1 MMMQQIQQLQKTVM
15 QLQTGPGSGSA
26 GFGGSAEN
34 SNGGG
39 MGGGYSS
46 FGGNTP
52 GTQGHSN
59 YRSWS
64 SQGKGEAKEEG
75 GESRTWSN
83 KGEGEVINAEEQKVL
98 LVSNIPPN
106 LANPDSLFYAF
117 EKFGSVVRVKI
128 LHNKR
133 NTALI
138 QMSCHAEAQRAIEE
152 QEKLNRVG
160 TEIYVNFSSK
170 FREIK
175 LPEPGSMYDDGL
187 SKDFTGEFPS
197 TGSGTGHVG
206 GMGNPH
212 SGFGIGGGG
221 YDGGF
226 GGGAGG
232 FGNQGSGF
240 GGQGFGRMG
249 GGGGRGGYGADF
261 GDMGRGGSSG
271 PGGCVVLLISNIPE
285 ELANVTNIFNMLGM
299 YGDVVAVMILRN
311 KTDCCLVQ
319 LAKPHH
325 AQQVRNFLDQAKV
338 GGRKLCV
345 SNSRVEALLNNK
357 RMPEDDPLQ
366 CDFSNSRNHRYRN
379 HQMAA
384 KLTKNLGP
392 PSSTLHVANLPEDLT
407 HIEVMALL
415 TMTNPEEALM
425 ALAKMHNYAPEEYKF
440 KNVS

>member
-15 QLQTGPGSGSA
+15 QLQLQTGSGSA

-117 EKFGSVVRVKI
+117 EKFGSVDRVKI

-138 QMSCHAEAQRAIEE
+138 QMSQPEEAMRALNE
-152 QEKLNRVG
+152 QDRLNRVG

-170 FREIK
+170 FKEIK
-175 LPEPGSMYDDGL
+175 VHEPGSMFDDGL
-187 SKDFTGEFPS
+187 TKDYTGQFPS
-197 TGSGTGHVG
+197 HQQPQRQNNFNM
-206 GMGNPH
+206 GMG
-212 SGFGIGGGG
+212 
-221 YDGGF
+221 
-226 GGGAGG
+226 
-232 FGNQGSGF
+232 Q
-240 GGQGFGRMG
+240 
-249 GGGGRGGYGADF
+249 
-261 GDMGRGGSSG
+261 
-271 PGGCVVLLISNIPE
+271 
-285 ELANVTNIFNMLGM
+285 
-299 YGDVVAVMILRN
+299 
-311 KTDCCLVQ
+311 
-319 LAKPHH
+319 
-325 AQQVRNFLDQAKV
+325 NFD
-338 GGRKLCV
+338 
-345 SNSRVEALLNNK
+345 S
-357 RMPEDDPLQ
+357 
-366 CDFSNSRNHRYRN
+366 
-379 HQMAA
+379 A
-384 KLTKNLGP
+384 KLKKAQGNSKADNQKTAAAGLK
-392 PSSTLHVANLPEDLT
+392 SKCSVC
-407 HIEVMALL
+407 MALMPDPK
-415 TMTNPEEALM
+415 TYRQHFENKHPKNPIPQELQA
-425 ALAKMHNYAPEEYKF
+425 
-440 KNVS
+440 V